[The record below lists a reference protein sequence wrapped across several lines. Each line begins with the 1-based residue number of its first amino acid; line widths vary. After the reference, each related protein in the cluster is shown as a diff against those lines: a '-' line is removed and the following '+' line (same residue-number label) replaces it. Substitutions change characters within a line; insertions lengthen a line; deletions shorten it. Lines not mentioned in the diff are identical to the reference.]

1 MSSQSEKKSPQELK
15 GIARRKM
22 AGNESCTT
30 QRSMITKEEMQE
42 MLSAQIGLLDSQTE
56 SMLQRIDQAA
66 RQAEDKIGKAMKEAE
81 QAAGR
86 MSENFS
92 NALYMDEK
100 RMKAYT
106 FRTMFISL
114 IPSAAVIIL
123 GLVLVLL
130 LRG

>member
-1 MSSQSEKKSPQELK
+1 MSLQSEKKSPQELK
-15 GIARRKM
+15 DIARRKM
-22 AGNESCTT
+22 AGNESCST
-30 QRSMITKEEMQE
+30 QRSTITKEEMQE
-42 MLSAQIGLLDSQTE
+42 MLSGQIGLLDSQTE

-66 RQAEDKIGKAMKEAE
+66 RQAEDRIEKAMKEAE
-81 QAAGR
+81 QTAGR

-92 NALYMDEK
+92 NSLYMEEE
-100 RMKAYT
+100 RMKEYT
-106 FRTMFISL
+106 FRTMFLSL